1 MLAEGAL
8 ENWLIAI
15 AAGAFVVFLLAR
27 FNRHRLGALS
37 ARWEKAPR
45 YWHDLIWAA
54 YAALFAW
61 LWMSRINVDPYLP
74 WAWVALSVMSFV
86 MAIYH
91 FITRNK
97 PIDNSRRAVR
107 RRAMRSLVWSMV
119 LVTPLVWMLVQRAI
133 GAETAG
139 WPWGFAA
146 GAAMAGI
153 FVFLYEIR
161 RLTTPEA
168 EET

>member
-1 MLAEGAL
+1 L
-8 ENWLIAI
+8 E
-15 AAGAFVVFLLAR
+15 
-27 FNRHRLGALS
+27 
-37 ARWEKAPR
+37 RWENAPR
-45 YWHDLIWAA
+45 YWHDLFWGA

-61 LWMSRINVDPYLP
+61 LWISRINIDPYLP

-86 MAIYH
+86 MAIYD

-97 PIDNSRRAVR
+97 RIDNSRRAVR
-107 RRAMRSLVWSMV
+107 RRAVRGLVWSAV
-119 LVTPLVWMLVQRAI
+119 LVAPLVWMLVQRAI

-153 FVFLYEIR
+153 FVFVHEIR
-161 RLTTPEA
+161 RLMTPEA